1 MNKGKLFVISG
12 ASGVGKSTVLR
23 KVMDARPD
31 LRFSVSAT
39 TRDPRPGEVDGV
51 LVSLHGATQS
61 DASNDVCGDVLTAI
75 RAEVGEG
82 IEGVISDYIDSPMN
96 PLFELRI
103 DGQEVLIPAVDEFV
117 TEIDIEQKVV
127 VFELPEGMLS
137 LND

>member
-1 MNKGKLFVISG
+1 M
-12 ASGVGKSTVLR
+12 
-23 KVMDARPD
+23 
-31 LRFSVSAT
+31 
-39 TRDPRPGEVDGV
+39 
-51 LVSLHGATQS
+51 
-61 DASNDVCGDVLTAI
+61 
-75 RAEVGEG
+75 
-82 IEGVISDYIDSPMN
+82 ISDYIDSPMN